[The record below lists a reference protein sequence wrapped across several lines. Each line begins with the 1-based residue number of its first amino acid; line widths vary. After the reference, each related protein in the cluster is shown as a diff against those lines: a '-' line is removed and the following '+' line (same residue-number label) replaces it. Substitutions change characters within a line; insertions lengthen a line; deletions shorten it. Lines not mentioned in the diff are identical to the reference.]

1 MQNYAIYAYAAMNPT
16 IHIIVCFPSCL
27 NDGTILMLSID
38 CIFPSSQPDNWDL
51 TGIFAFAV
59 AYGLYLML
67 SM

>member
-1 MQNYAIYAYAAMNPT
+1 MRNYTIYACAATNPT

-38 CIFPSSQPDNWDL
+38 RIFPSSQADIWDL

-59 AYGLYLML
+59 AYGLYLTL